1 MSRRLVLQ
9 LRPHVRVAARPA
21 THVTRRW
28 INYGHDMHKD
38 MLSGTAKV
46 SVTEYDDGGFV
57 VNDVNM
63 RGGVA
68 LFSEISMLW
77 KPKRVEDITREHLTV
92 FTVFNPPIEI
102 LVLGCGERINR
113 ALSPE
118 LQEMLKVNGIV
129 VEYMDTV
136 NACATFNVLNA
147 EDRRVAAALLPCNPD
162 AASEAS
168 GSNI

>member
-1 MSRRLVLQ
+1 M
-9 LRPHVRVAARPA
+9 
-21 THVTRRW
+21 
-28 INYGHDMHKD
+28 
-38 MLSGTAKV
+38 
-46 SVTEYDDGGFV
+46 
-57 VNDVNM
+57 
-63 RGGVA
+63 
-68 LFSEISMLW
+68 
-77 KPKRVEDITREHLTV
+77 
-92 FTVFNPPIEI
+92 
-102 LVLGCGERINR
+102 LGCGERINR

-168 GSNI
+168 ESNS